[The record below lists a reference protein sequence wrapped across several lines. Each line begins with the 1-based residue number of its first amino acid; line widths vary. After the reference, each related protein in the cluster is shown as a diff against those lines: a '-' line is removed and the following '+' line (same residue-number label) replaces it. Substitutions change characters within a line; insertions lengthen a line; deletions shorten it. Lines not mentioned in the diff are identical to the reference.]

1 MFFATLLQPRIILIL
16 HINED
21 IFDPAIENAAQI
33 VDFQGADSFIMTQ
46 LIDGGA
52 GDVMI
57 FDERIGGFS
66 RAAQVETERLSACLK
81 TAFDNDPEL
90 C

>member
-1 MFFATLLQPRIILIL
+1 MA
-16 HINED
+16 
-21 IFDPAIENAAQI
+21 
-33 VDFQGADSFIMTQ
+33 Q

-66 RAAQVETERLSACLK
+66 RAARAETERLSACLK
-81 TAFDNDPEL
+81 TAFDNAPEL

>member
-1 MFFATLLQPRIILIL
+1 
-16 HINED
+16 
-21 IFDPAIENAAQI
+21 
-33 VDFQGADSFIMTQ
+33 MTQ

-81 TAFDNDPEL
+81 QRLTTTPNFAKLNL
-90 C
+90 SIW

>member
-1 MFFATLLQPRIILIL
+1 MA
-16 HINED
+16 
-21 IFDPAIENAAQI
+21 
-33 VDFQGADSFIMTQ
+33 Q

-81 TAFDNDPEL
+81 TVFDNDPEL

>member
-1 MFFATLLQPRIILIL
+1 
-16 HINED
+16 
-21 IFDPAIENAAQI
+21 
-33 VDFQGADSFIMTQ
+33 MTQ
-46 LIDGGA
+46 LIDDGA

-66 RAAQVETERLSACLK
+66 RAVRAETERLSACLK
-81 TAFDNDPEL
+81 TAIDNDPEL

>member
-1 MFFATLLQPRIILIL
+1 
-16 HINED
+16 
-21 IFDPAIENAAQI
+21 
-33 VDFQGADSFIMTQ
+33 MTQ

-66 RAAQVETERLSACLK
+66 RAAQAETERFSACLK

>member
-1 MFFATLLQPRIILIL
+1 
-16 HINED
+16 
-21 IFDPAIENAAQI
+21 
-33 VDFQGADSFIMTQ
+33 MTQ

-57 FDERIGGFS
+57 FDERIGEFP

>member
-1 MFFATLLQPRIILIL
+1 MVLVRRDIGHNVFDVATEDAAEVIDRGGCDGFILSEL
-16 HINED
+16 IN
-21 IFDPAIENAAQI
+21 
-33 VDFQGADSFIMTQ
+33 
-46 LIDGGA
+46 GGA

-66 RAAQVETERLSACLK
+66 RTAQVETERLSACLK

>member
-1 MFFATLLQPRIILIL
+1 
-16 HINED
+16 
-21 IFDPAIENAAQI
+21 
-33 VDFQGADSFIMTQ
+33 MTQ

-66 RAAQVETERLSACLK
+66 RAAQVETERFSVCLK

>member
-1 MFFATLLQPRIILIL
+1 
-16 HINED
+16 
-21 IFDPAIENAAQI
+21 
-33 VDFQGADSFIMTQ
+33 MTQ

-66 RAAQVETERLSACLK
+66 RAAQRVPKGRVHDHSFPSLSLHK
-81 TAFDNDPEL
+81 ISMYLYLMQSL
-90 C
+90 CS

>member
-1 MFFATLLQPRIILIL
+1 
-16 HINED
+16 
-21 IFDPAIENAAQI
+21 
-33 VDFQGADSFIMTQ
+33 MTQ
-46 LIDGGA
+46 LIDDGA

-66 RAAQVETERLSACLK
+66 RAAQVEMERLSACLK

>member
-1 MFFATLLQPRIILIL
+1 
-16 HINED
+16 
-21 IFDPAIENAAQI
+21 
-33 VDFQGADSFIMTQ
+33 MTQ
-46 LIDGGA
+46 LIDDGA

-66 RAAQVETERLSACLK
+66 RAVQVETERLSACLK

>member
-1 MFFATLLQPRIILIL
+1 MA
-16 HINED
+16 
-21 IFDPAIENAAQI
+21 
-33 VDFQGADSFIMTQ
+33 Q

-66 RAAQVETERLSACLK
+66 RAVRAETERLSAAGCEL
-81 TAFDNDPEL
+81 ARVALPDIRLPENSV
-90 C
+90 

>member
-1 MFFATLLQPRIILIL
+1 
-16 HINED
+16 
-21 IFDPAIENAAQI
+21 
-33 VDFQGADSFIMTQ
+33 MTQ

-52 GDVMI
+52 GEVMI
-57 FDERIGGFS
+57 FDKRIGGFS

>member
-1 MFFATLLQPRIILIL
+1 
-16 HINED
+16 
-21 IFDPAIENAAQI
+21 
-33 VDFQGADSFIMTQ
+33 MTQ

-66 RAAQVETERLSACLK
+66 RAAPGGDGAAFRL
-81 TAFDNDPEL
+81 PENSV
-90 C
+90 

>member
-1 MFFATLLQPRIILIL
+1 
-16 HINED
+16 
-21 IFDPAIENAAQI
+21 
-33 VDFQGADSFIMTQ
+33 MTQ

-81 TAFDNDPEL
+81 TVFDKRPRTLLNRIYPFGEARGAYEHI
-90 C
+90 

>member
-1 MFFATLLQPRIILIL
+1 
-16 HINED
+16 
-21 IFDPAIENAAQI
+21 
-33 VDFQGADSFIMTQ
+33 MTQ

-52 GDVMI
+52 GDMMI
-57 FDERIGGFS
+57 FDECIGGFS

>member
-1 MFFATLLQPRIILIL
+1 MAEVVDCGGVERF
-16 HINED
+16 
-21 IFDPAIENAAQI
+21 I
-33 VDFQGADSFIMTQ
+33 VAQ

-52 GDVMI
+52 GDMMI

-66 RAAQVETERLSACLK
+66 RAAQAETEQLSACLK

>member
-1 MFFATLLQPRIILIL
+1 
-16 HINED
+16 
-21 IFDPAIENAAQI
+21 
-33 VDFQGADSFIMTQ
+33 MTQ

-66 RAAQVETERLSACLK
+66 RAAQVETERRSACLK
-81 TAFDNDPEL
+81 TAFDNDPKL

>member
-1 MFFATLLQPRIILIL
+1 
-16 HINED
+16 
-21 IFDPAIENAAQI
+21 
-33 VDFQGADSFIMTQ
+33 MTQ
-46 LIDGGA
+46 LVDGGA

-66 RAAQVETERLSACLK
+66 RAARAETERLSSCLK

>member
-1 MFFATLLQPRIILIL
+1 MA
-16 HINED
+16 
-21 IFDPAIENAAQI
+21 
-33 VDFQGADSFIMTQ
+33 Q

-52 GDVMI
+52 GDMMI

-66 RAAQVETERLSACLK
+66 RAAQVETERLFACLK